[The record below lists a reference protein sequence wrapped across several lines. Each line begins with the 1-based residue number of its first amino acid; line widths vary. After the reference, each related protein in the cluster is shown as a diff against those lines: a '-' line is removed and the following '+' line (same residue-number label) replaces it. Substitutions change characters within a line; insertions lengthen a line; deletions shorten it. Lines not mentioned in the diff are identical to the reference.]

1 MSFGSP
7 DWIVLSFSICN
18 ALRMASYL
26 PQIVAVA
33 RDRNGATA
41 ISLSCWTIWVGANA
55 TTGLYTW
62 VNLSDIGLT
71 AISAFNAACCVVVL
85 VLAAYKRINSPPGT
99 EVGYSQEDADE
110 GVHQLFLKFELKLRS
125 TVGMLST
132 IFAQQLQAII
142 AQKRRRDN
150 IT

>member
-41 ISLSCWTIWVGANA
+41 ISLSCWIIWVGANA
-55 TTGLYTW
+55 TTGLYAW
-62 VNLSDIGLT
+62 VNLGDIGLA
-71 AISAFNAACCVVVL
+71 AISAFNATCCAVVL
-85 VLAAYKRINSPPGT
+85 VLAAYKRINSFPDTALEQRPLWPSMRCIGRRRFAIAPS
-99 EVGYSQEDADE
+99 YST
-110 GVHQLFLKFELKLRS
+110 
-125 TVGMLST
+125 TVG
-132 IFAQQLQAII
+132 
-142 AQKRRRDN
+142 
-150 IT
+150 

>member
-41 ISLSCWTIWVGANA
+41 ISLSCWTIWVGANT
-55 TTGLYTW
+55 TTGLYVW
-62 VNLSDIGLT
+62 VNLSDIGLA
-71 AISAFNAACCVVVL
+71 AISAFNAACCAVVL
-85 VLAAYKRINSPPGT
+85 VLAAYKRINSPPDTAVEQSPLWPSVRCIGR
-99 EVGYSQEDADE
+99 
-110 GVHQLFLKFELKLRS
+110 LRFAIAPS
-125 TVGMLST
+125 CSTTVG
-132 IFAQQLQAII
+132 
-142 AQKRRRDN
+142 
-150 IT
+150 